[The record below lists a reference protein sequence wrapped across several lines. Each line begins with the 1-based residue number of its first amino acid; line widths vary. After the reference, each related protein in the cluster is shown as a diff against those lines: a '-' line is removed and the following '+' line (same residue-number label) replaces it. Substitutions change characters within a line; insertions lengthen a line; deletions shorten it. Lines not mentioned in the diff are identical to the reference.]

1 MGTSG
6 SEIARVSGRRLLEM
20 VPTEKNIEGS
30 YLFAAGAH
38 EANETRE
45 HVVTV
50 TLEDGTQATRRFKYT
65 PSKEYGDTT
74 DVDRDV
80 YRAIML
86 LAHQNGGMAADGVVH
101 FSLYQLRKILNLP
114 DKGESYRKIK
124 NSIVKL
130 QTLSVNADTYWQ
142 GIRSFKSEYYSMFNR
157 ANFEANEGR
166 FGRACLIRPAIH
178 RANCFAQLLWF

>member
-1 MGTSG
+1 METSG
-6 SEIARVSGRRLLEM
+6 SEIARVSGRRPLEM
-20 VPTEKNIEGS
+20 VPTEKNIEES
-30 YLFAAGAH
+30 YLFAGGAN

-45 HVVTV
+45 HVVTA
-50 TLEDGTQATRRFKYT
+50 TLEDGTQATRRFKYN

-124 NSIVKL
+124 NSIVIGERGHVLAGDTEL
-130 QTLSVNADTYWQ
+130 QER
-142 GIRSFKSEYYSMFNR
+142 I
-157 ANFEANEGR
+157 
-166 FGRACLIRPAIH
+166 
-178 RANCFAQLLWF
+178 LLDVQPGQFRGQRGPVWAGD